1 MTNLYSVSQI
11 LSSATLPLEKKK
23 TNKNKQ
29 TNKKTDLSISFSL
42 TMLLITLSV
51 YLLAEMEIRD

>member
-23 TNKNKQ
+23 KQKQ
-29 TNKKTDLSISFSL
+29 TNEQKNRSFDFFFSYNAL
-42 TMLLITLSV
+42 NHTLCIF
-51 YLLAEMEIRD
+51 AC